1 MSEEGLRR
9 SEEKM
14 RAAGVPDVAVATF
27 RHYYRQLEAGA
38 TGMLSESEIEPVES
52 LPDAGDLPDDQAA
65 TREALEGAVI
75 VKLNGGLGTSMGM
88 HGPKSLLPVKDG
100 LTFLDVIARQ
110 TIEQRRRHRVRLPL
124 VVMNSFYTREGSLA
138 ALRRH
143 PARAADA
150 APDVVLRPK
159 RMLTDE

>member
-1 MSEEGLRR
+1 RLEPPTARDSFPTRR
-9 SEEKM
+9 S
-14 RAAGVPDVAVATF
+14 A
-27 RHYYRQLEAGA
+27 
-38 TGMLSESEIEPVES
+38 
-52 LPDAGDLPDDQAA
+52 DL
-65 TREALEGAVI
+65 AVI

-124 VVMNSFYTREGSLA
+124 VLMNSFYTREESLA

-143 PARAADA
+143 PELAADVP
-150 APDVVLRPK
+150 PDFVQNQEPK
-159 RMLTDE
+159 LT